1 MSGPTSNEVAEVSAA
16 DPVVEVT
23 ANVPDAGEDSG
34 TSFMDALDAAFAGM
48 ETGGSQAETTP
59 DPAPEPEP
67 EPEIEAAAEP
77 EPEPEPEQEAEAVPE
92 PEAVEDDTPDP
103 LADLSEDIG
112 DDWTPKAASR
122 FKQLK
127 EELRSSNTELQTLRQ
142 QQQEYEKKVQELTGL
157 AENNDVQ
164 ALQQK
169 VEKYEQAQM
178 FSDLE
183 QTEAYQQAV
192 AEPLQIIV
200 EQAAEIAEKYGA
212 DADALIDVMSM
223 SDQDEQDSALN
234 DILHEAND
242 RDRASI
248 YNLIN
253 NIDPIL
259 SRRNHMWENA
269 EAAFKEAELLAE
281 QKSQQEAAEKL
292 RVRQEVAQNV
302 AERVQQKL
310 PFLSGVEGLDMKAIQ
325 EKAAEVDPSVM
336 HPVDFTFN
344 SISAQ
349 LLPTVVREFIAMR
362 AENAAL
368 TDRLAEY
375 EDAEPTM
382 SGNAPTSGQV
392 VSGAGAESSFEDA
405 INAAFGS
412 RNLNR

>member
-48 ETGGSQAETTP
+48 EAGGAQAETTP

-67 EPEIEAAAEP
+67 EPEIEAAA

-281 QKSQQEAAEKL
+281 QKSQQEAAENL

>member
-1 MSGPTSNEVAEVSAA
+1 
-16 DPVVEVT
+16 
-23 ANVPDAGEDSG
+23 
-34 TSFMDALDAAFAGM
+34 
-48 ETGGSQAETTP
+48 
-59 DPAPEPEP
+59 
-67 EPEIEAAAEP
+67 
-77 EPEPEPEQEAEAVPE
+77 
-92 PEAVEDDTPDP
+92 
-103 LADLSEDIG
+103 
-112 DDWTPKAASR
+112 
-122 FKQLK
+122 
-127 EELRSSNTELQTLRQ
+127 
-142 QQQEYEKKVQELTGL
+142 
-157 AENNDVQ
+157 
-164 ALQQK
+164 
-169 VEKYEQAQM
+169 
-178 FSDLE
+178 
-183 QTEAYQQAV
+183 
-192 AEPLQIIV
+192 
-200 EQAAEIAEKYGA
+200 
-212 DADALIDVMSM
+212 MSM

-281 QKSQQEAAEKL
+281 QKSQQEAAENL